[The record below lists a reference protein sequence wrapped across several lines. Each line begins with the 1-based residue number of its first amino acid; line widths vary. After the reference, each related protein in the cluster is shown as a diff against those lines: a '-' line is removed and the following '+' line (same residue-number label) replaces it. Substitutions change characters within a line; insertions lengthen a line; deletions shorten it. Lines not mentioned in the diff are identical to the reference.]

1 MIRLVL
7 LGDES
12 SLKKTAEK
20 IKGSLDGAVKV
31 EVVGLDMEDENE
43 LTFDLAVDQASKIL
57 GGLDSFV
64 SCYSYEGNSFLCA
77 RVLFYL
83 LFCFDF
89 FVLLGM
95 AISNTNYDPRPNL
108 NSKNETIL
116 YIRL

>member
-1 MIRLVL
+1 MCLIRLVL

-64 SCYSYEGNSFLCA
+64 SCYSYEGNFFYIYWASSCLFV
-77 RVLFYL
+77 VLFQFYL
-83 LFCFDF
+83 GSLC
-89 FVLLGM
+89 VLQ
-95 AISNTNYDPRPNL
+95 YD
-108 NSKNETIL
+108 L
-116 YIRL
+116 YC